1 MELFTLSLF
10 PCQQSDK
17 IHYPPIKR
25 PAFCQFNCGRSEAML
40 KGFRTLEEIKD
51 AIRSHIK
58 IKTPEKNLSLSF

>member
-1 MELFTLSLF
+1 
-10 PCQQSDK
+10 
-17 IHYPPIKR
+17 
-25 PAFCQFNCGRSEAML
+25 ML